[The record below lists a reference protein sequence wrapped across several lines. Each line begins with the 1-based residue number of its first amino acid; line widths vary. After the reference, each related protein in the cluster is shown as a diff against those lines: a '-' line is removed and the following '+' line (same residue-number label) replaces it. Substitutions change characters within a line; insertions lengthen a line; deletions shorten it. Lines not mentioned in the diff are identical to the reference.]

1 MRNDGPNEMPF
12 HPYETQDP
20 PSIHPLEYV
29 EEFRTFFA
37 MLVPKKRCIALAKT
51 SDKRCGCLRRCRNCS
66 RRDVVPGDTTGA
78 PKEVV
83 FPSPT

>member
-20 PSIHPLEYV
+20 PSILGNMWRNLGY
-29 EEFRTFFA
+29 FFA
-37 MLVPKKRCIALAKT
+37 MLVPRKRCIALAKT
-51 SDKRCGCLRRCRNCS
+51 SDKRCGCFRRCRNCS
-66 RRDVVPGDTTGA
+66 RRDVVPGDTSGVS
-78 PKEVV
+78 KEVV